1 MKRVTIYILILN
13 NYLNGPRLQNMYR
26 GYMINEDYAYKSMI
40 AELYRISSLN
50 KAKNIVCA
58 ILRWT

>member
-40 AELYRISSLN
+40 AELNRISSLN

-58 ILRWT
+58 ILSWT